1 MGHKSNYLQLT
12 FVFLAASRDRMSLA
26 GVLTFQQAISG
37 AVSPQYGTVGSLNS
51 QVPATGE
58 AGKPGIVGSDGIG
71 GGGGGLPGGSSH
83 NLNLTVGLGFL
94 GGSSTTLAAVA
105 EVTSGPDGN
114 GDSTDSPSP
123 VSMIPSNQQKQ
134 QQQLLQLQLQQEQQ
148 HLPTHLPMKRERGVG
163 ESSGASTSGTAI
175 AELASSVV
183 LATQS
188 GKPMTERQRLR
199 TSSMPAESRRV
210 SNIPK

>member
-1 MGHKSNYLQLT
+1 LLSFQLKYN
-12 FVFLAASRDRMSLA
+12 L
-26 GVLTFQQAISG
+26 
-37 AVSPQYGTVGSLNS
+37 TVGSLNP
-51 QVPATGE
+51 QGTGE
-58 AGKPGIVGSDGIG
+58 KKPGMVGADAMGI
-71 GGGGGLPGGSSH
+71 GGLPGGSA
-83 NLNLTVGLGFL
+83 NNINLTVGLGFL

-123 VSMIPSNQQKQ
+123 VSMVQSKEKQK
-134 QQQLLQLQLQQEQQ
+134 QQQLLQMQQEQLQ
-148 HLPTHLPMKRERGVG
+148 LPTHLPMLRERGVG

-175 AELASSVV
+175 AELAASVV
-183 LATQS
+183 LASQS

-210 SNIPK
+210 SG